1 MVREEEWLT
10 QHLLDLRQIE
20 LSLEGGVRPLQ
31 ILPGH
36 LILSIALLEYR
47 LDQPDNVNIFH
58 AEATLEKDELP

>member
-1 MVREEEWLT
+1 MVGEEELLT
-10 QHLLDLRQIE
+10 QDLLDLAKID
-20 LSLEGGVRPLQ
+20 LSREGVVRPLQ

-58 AEATLEKDELP
+58 AEATLEKHKLP